1 MVFDRRTAAQYL
13 LPIGSMA
20 LAMALR
26 LGAKPAEH
34 AALPIHVLLGA
45 LVIILVFA
53 TVFAVVHHAEKV
65 AHRLGEPYGTLV
77 LTAAVT
83 IIEASVIVS
92 MMLHGE
98 NNPELARESVFSTV
112 MIVCGGIV
120 GICLTVGGWRHHYQD
135 IKRQGTSAFLAVLMA
150 LAVLTLILPNFTLTS
165 GPGTFSALQ
174 LGFVSLL
181 SLLLYGSFVFA
192 QMGRHRDDF
201 VENLVAET
209 THADRAGAHEG
220 IAANVVLLIVGLA
233 GIVLLTEQIAADIE
247 NGLFALQIAQA
258 DAIVGA
264 FIATLVLLPEAGA
277 AIRAALRNELQ
288 RSMNIALGSACA
300 TIGLTIPTV
309 AAASLITGRGLT
321 LGLSSGDTVLLVLA
335 LSISIVS
342 FGTGRTTMLTG
353 LVHLVVFF
361 AYLLLIV
368 AP

>member
-20 LAMALR
+20 LALALR

-135 IKRQGTSAFLAVLMA
+135 IKRQGTSAFLAVLIA
-150 LAVLTLILPNFTLTS
+150 LAVLILILPNFTLTS

-233 GIVLLTEQIAADIE
+233 GIVLAFPHRPAHDRRRPGRHFRAHARRARHARRAVPHHPVQPPIGPARRCTRSRDLTASVCQLRPGKPRHGADP
-247 NGLFALQIAQA
+247 FARSTSASRDRRQ
-258 DAIVGA
+258 
-264 FIATLVLLPEAGA
+264 LP
-277 AIRAALRNELQ
+277 R
-288 RSMNIALGSACA
+288 
-300 TIGLTIPTV
+300 
-309 AAASLITGRGLT
+309 GR
-321 LGLSSGDTVLLVLA
+321 DRPA
-335 LSISIVS
+335 
-342 FGTGRTTMLTG
+342 R
-353 LVHLVVFF
+353 
-361 AYLLLIV
+361 
-368 AP
+368 P